1 MKSKKSVNMGP
12 PIHIKLEV
20 DEARE
25 GKKDLLSSEVNLLKI
40 SQTISRY
47 KDLRIKELEK
57 KRLIIQKSKE
67 IKKNLLKLQGLLPTL
82 KIPKILEKDEIE
94 ILTVKE
100 KISINPIR
108 RSSDIEG
115 QLLEI
120 QEKLRNLE

>member
-1 MKSKKSVNMGP
+1 M
-12 PIHIKLEV
+12 
-20 DEARE
+20 
-25 GKKDLLSSEVNLLKI
+25 
-40 SQTISRY
+40 
-47 KDLRIKELEK
+47 EK